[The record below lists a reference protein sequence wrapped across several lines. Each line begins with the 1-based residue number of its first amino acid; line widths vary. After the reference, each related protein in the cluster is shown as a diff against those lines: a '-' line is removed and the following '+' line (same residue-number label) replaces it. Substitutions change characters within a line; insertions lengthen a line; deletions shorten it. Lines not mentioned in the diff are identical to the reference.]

1 MIRVLARRSLD
12 VTYFTRDPARELEGV
27 REGGPGWWLRG
38 GGDPTDPACVA
49 AVLASTPR
57 ARVVGYDLVV
67 AAPRAVSVLV
77 ALDEEGAG
85 GVVAA
90 HRAAVGAALAYL
102 EDRAVVVRERSGGET
117 RTRGARWSSVV
128 AFTHGVNRHAEPHLH
143 DHVLVGARPEG
154 ADVVLDARALVAH
167 ARAADALYRSTLRLE
182 VAQRAGHEVWRSF
195 AGVEHVTGLDEGYRA
210 LWPGRHAA
218 RGEKSLWE
226 RRELV
231 ERWRAERRRVV
242 RVGTLPAPTRHRTTL
257 DEHRF
262 AGAFEGRLDVARR
275 HVVAAWADAAV
286 FGQRAREVLDS
297 IDALYPELRR
307 GRGVHE
313 ATVGVPRARML
324 EPVRERGA
332 RPLEPA
338 AIDAWAQRSRS
349 LERVRER
356 SR

>member
-12 VTYFTRDPARELEGV
+12 VAYFTRDPARELEGI
-27 REGGPGWWLRG
+27 REGGPGWWIRG
-38 GGDPTDPACVA
+38 GGDPSDPARVA
-49 AVLASTPR
+49 DVLASTPR
-57 ARVVGYDLVV
+57 AKVVGYDLVV
-67 AAPRAVSVLV
+67 AAPRAVSVLL
-77 ALDEEGAG
+77 ALDEGRAS

-102 EDRAVVVRERSGGET
+102 EDRAVEVRERVGGET

-128 AFTHGVNRHAEPHLH
+128 AYTHGVNRHAEPHLH

-167 ARAADALYRSTLRLE
+167 ALAADALYRATLRHE
-182 VAQRAGHEVWRSF
+182 VAQRAGYEVWRSF
-195 AGVEHVTGLDEGYRA
+195 AGVEHVSGLDEGYRA
-210 LWPGRHAA
+210 LWPGRHAL
-218 RGEKSLWE
+218 RGEKTHWE
-226 RRELV
+226 RPDV
-231 ERWRAERRRVV
+231 VARWRDERRRVV
-242 RVGTLPAPTRHRTTL
+242 LVGARPSPTRHRSTL

-262 AGAFEGRLDVARR
+262 AGAFEGRLEVARR

-286 FGQRAREVLDS
+286 FGQGASDTLASV
-297 IDALYPELRR
+297 DALYPELRP

-313 ATVGVPRARML
+313 VTVGVPRARML
-324 EPVRERGA
+324 ERVIERGA

-338 AIDAWAQRSRS
+338 ALDAWAQRSRS

-356 SR
+356 AR